1 MKHQYVDATT
11 NRYREWLAQR
21 AKDNYAE
28 LPRLDEIE
36 RWLGEDE
43 EYRDPLRALSQL
55 CVGLREAKQ
64 PGMIQWIACELISEL
79 ESERAF
85 GRKAESFFS
94 AMISRCGVEDFDVVM
109 FDKSHRKCG
118 TLHDHHTQETA
129 NAQD

>member
-1 MKHQYVDATT
+1 MKHLYVDTT
-11 NRYREWLAQR
+11 TKRYMEWLARRKADGQ
-21 AKDNYAE
+21 YE
-28 LPRLDEIE
+28 PPRLEDIE
-36 RWLGEDE
+36 RWLGASE
-43 EYRDPLRALSQL
+43 EYCDPMRALSQL

>member
-1 MKHQYVDATT
+1 MKHLYVDTT
-11 NRYREWLAQR
+11 TKRYMEWLAQR
-21 AKDNYAE
+21 KADGQYE
-28 LPRLDEIE
+28 PPRLEDIE
-36 RWLGEDE
+36 RWLGESE
-43 EYRDPLRALSQL
+43 EYSDPMRALSQL

-64 PGMIQWIACELISEL
+64 PGMIQWIACELLNEL

-129 NAQD
+129 DAAD